1 MPGPDGS
8 PRVALAASYLIE
20 QPGLSV
26 EQAMH
31 LARYPEKACK
41 NRKRQQNESQKKQR
55 IEKKVVVNVSE
66 SRAAATRAPFT
77 AITLDGTSNV
87 SSPLMDPKSRGKGS
101 SSKSNS
107 NSSKENRITVPS
119 KTSKY
124 ISKTTRRTPQQV
136 LKANMEINE
145 MKEVRS

>member
-1 MPGPDGS
+1 MPGPEGS
-8 PRVALAASYLIE
+8 PRVALAASYLIK

-41 NRKRQQNESQKKQR
+41 NRKRQQNVSQKKRR
-55 IEKKVVVNVSE
+55 IKKKVVVNVSE

-87 SSPLMDPKSRGKGS
+87 SSPLTDPK
-101 SSKSNS
+101 
-107 NSSKENRITVPS
+107 
-119 KTSKY
+119 
-124 ISKTTRRTPQQV
+124 
-136 LKANMEINE
+136 
-145 MKEVRS
+145 